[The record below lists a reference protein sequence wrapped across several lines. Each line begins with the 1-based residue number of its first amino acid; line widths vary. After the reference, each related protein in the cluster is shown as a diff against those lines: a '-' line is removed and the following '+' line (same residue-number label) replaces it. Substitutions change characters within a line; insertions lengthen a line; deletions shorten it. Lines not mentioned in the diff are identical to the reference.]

1 MISNKVVRIRIIY
14 IVSDGLIDDFFCRL
28 QGGACQQFS
37 YVLLNAEGDVGGMS

>member
-1 MISNKVVRIRIIY
+1 MVIESLVVDLAR
-14 IVSDGLIDDFFCRL
+14 GL